1 MPLEG
6 ELVVR
11 LPWNG
16 HRVDQVT
23 LHSSRPFVASRML
36 TGKSPDEVVAAVP
49 LMFSICG
56 GAQRAAAVN
65 ALAAAGACGASAA
78 DTGDELDVILET
90 VQEYFWRLLIDWP
103 KAMGREHL
111 AAPVASVR
119 QQIAADARGL
129 NGSSDEEGAT
139 ATHELGASIAALA
152 AKYIYGISP
161 GAWLSLGDR
170 AALQAWID
178 RGATLPAVLLGEL
191 VRQMPDV
198 GRSDVAL
205 MPTTT
210 PAALVSAV
218 VPVMGEPHFART
230 PTWDGVPVETG
241 ALARMCSQPVVAA
254 QAARHG
260 NAVATRMVARLA
272 ELATLLQ
279 ELASARPRVDAPAR
293 IQMFALAPGD
303 GLAAVQTARGL
314 LLHRAHLADGKVRD
328 YQIVAPTEWNFHPDG
343 ALVRGLSGLVA
354 DDETQLEQRARVA
367 VQALDPCVACRIE
380 VGHA

>member
-1 MPLEG
+1 MTLEG
-6 ELVVR
+6 ELVVH

-16 HRVDQVT
+16 HHVQRVR
-23 LHSSRPFVASRML
+23 LHSSRPIAASRAL
-36 TGKSPDEVVAAVP
+36 AGKPPDEVVATVP
-49 LMFSICG
+49 LLFSICG
-56 GAQRAAAVN
+56 GAQRAAASG
-65 ALAAAGACGASAA
+65 ALAAAAGGRCSGTS
-78 DTGDELDVILET
+78 DELRVILET

-103 KAMGREHL
+103 KAMGRERL
-111 AAPVASVR
+111 AGPVAAVR
-119 QQIAADARGL
+119 QQIAATARAA
-129 NGSSDEEGAT
+129 NGSPEWEPAT
-139 ATHELGASIAALA
+139 ATGELGATIGALA
-152 AKYIYGISP
+152 TKCIYGISP
-161 GAWLSLGDR
+161 GVWLSFGDS
-170 AALQAWID
+170 AALQTWID

-191 VRQMPDV
+191 MRQMPDV

-205 MPTTT
+205 MPTAT
-210 PAALVSAV
+210 PDALVAAV
-218 VPVMGEPHFART
+218 VPALGEPQFART

-279 ELASARPRVDAPAR
+279 ELASGRPEADAPAR
-293 IQMFALAPGD
+293 IQTLALAPGD

-314 LLHRAHLADGKVRD
+314 LLHRARLADGKVSD

-343 ALVRGLSGLVA
+343 ALVRGLCGLAA
-354 DDETQLEQRARVA
+354 DDEMELEQRARVA

>member
-1 MPLEG
+1 MTLEG

-16 HRVDQVT
+16 HHVDQAT
-23 LHSSRPFVASRML
+23 LHSSRPFVAARIFA
-36 TGKSPDEVVAAVP
+36 GKSPDEVVAAVP

-56 GAQRAAAVN
+56 GAQRVAAVN
-65 ALAAAGACGASAA
+65 ALAAAGAFGVCGG
-78 DTGDELDVILET
+78 DTEDELGVILET

-103 KAMGREHL
+103 KAMGRKPL
-111 AAPVASVR
+111 TAPVAAVR
-119 QQIAADARGL
+119 QQIAVNARGP
-129 NGSSDEEGAT
+129 NGSPEGPRA
-139 ATHELGASIAALA
+139 AAAHELGASIGLLA
-152 AKYIYGISP
+152 TKSIYGISP
-161 GAWLSLGDR
+161 GAWLSLGDS

-191 VRQMPDV
+191 MRQMPDV

-210 PAALVSAV
+210 PEALISAV
-218 VPVMGEPHFART
+218 VPAMAEPRFART
-230 PTWDGVPVETG
+230 PTWDGDPVETG

-254 QAARHG
+254 QAARYG

-279 ELASARPRVDAPAR
+279 ELAAARSDHDAPAR

-314 LLHRAHLADGKVRD
+314 LLHRARLADGKVKD
-328 YQIVAPTEWNFHPDG
+328 YQIVAPTEWNFHPEG
-343 ALVRGLSGLVA
+343 ALVRGLSGLA
-354 DDETQLEQRARVA
+354 ANDETQLEQRARVA